1 MCYLTFVSQY
11 LEKQGTLP
19 MISNVVVSSFMP
31 KISVKFNTNFLVTNT
46 NSTSSKLVK
55 LPYLYYL
62 ALNRNLLIPKN
73 DIFHFL
79 ALTG

>member
-1 MCYLTFVSQY
+1 MCYLTFISQY

-46 NSTSSKLVK
+46 HTTSSKLVK
-55 LPYLYYL
+55 LPYLYFL